1 MRRKR
6 LIRPHNLA
14 KSIYCTILVG
24 LISVALRQSNACH
37 HPANCL
43 NSALPLPIAHPASRR
58 KATAAVHRCTAHN
71 PQSPVW
77 LPRKIKHFRLQPA
90 SAVSAP
96 IAATRPETNPSMRT
110 HTTTWYAAVFSPH
123 RVCATHQLLMTLT
136 HSHLHLCQQQQL
148 PQAVTST
155 TITSSARLTCS
166 SPDRPVLKSRQCL
179 TG

>member
-6 LIRPHNLA
+6 LIRPTHLA

-24 LISVALRQSNACH
+24 LISVAHQESNACH

-43 NSALPLPIAHPASRR
+43 NSALPLTSAHPASRR
-58 KATAAVHRCTAHN
+58 KATAAAHRCTAAH

-77 LPRKIKHFRLQPA
+77 LPREIKHFRLQHCR
-90 SAVSAP
+90 AVSAP
-96 IAATRPETNPSMRT
+96 IAATRPETNPSMAN
-110 HTTTWYAAVFSPH
+110 HTTMSCAAVFSPL
-123 RVCATHQLLMTLT
+123 RVCATPPLLMTLT
-136 HSHLHLCQQQQL
+136 HSHLHLCQQQQHTE
-148 PQAVTST
+148 AVTST

-166 SPDRPVLKSRQCL
+166 STWRPVLKSRQYL